1 MKRDWNIIENI
12 LSHIEAGD
20 IERYVKEERYLK
32 DLDIDADEYLG
43 HLELLIDA
51 KIIKNCEAE
60 RGPNGRFEECYF
72 EGVFI
77 TMQGHDLLD
86 AIRNKKMWTR
96 IKAKAV
102 STGLGLSWEFIK
114 AAIPVVIKES
124 L

>member
-32 DLDIDADEYLG
+32 DLDIDADDYLG

-60 RGPNGRFEECYF
+60 RGPNGHFEECYF

-86 AIRNKKMWTR
+86 AIRNKKCGR
-96 IKAKAV
+96 VLRPRRSVLALV
-102 STGLGLSWEFIK
+102 CLGNSSKLLS
-114 AAIPVVIKES
+114 